1 MSTPF
6 EKGFAARRD
15 ASVGQLLIKA
25 ARLFH
30 EAGMAE
36 IQANGHPGLKAAHF
50 QLAPHM
56 DLAGSRITDVAARAG
71 ITKQAVGQLV
81 DELEALG
88 YVTRVVDPSDA
99 RARLVV
105 LTDRGREAMFAGLAA
120 LGRVEARLRAELG
133 DVDTFRAQLQAIV
146 RLLGPPPQEPPC

>member
-6 EKGFAARRD
+6 EHGFAAQRD
-15 ASVGQLLIKA
+15 ASVGQLLLKA

-36 IQANGHPGLKAAHF
+36 IRANGHPGLTAAHF

-71 ITKQAVGQLV
+71 ISKQAVGQLI
-81 DELEALG
+81 DELQALG
-88 YVTRVVDPSDA
+88 YVTRIADPSDA

-105 LTDRGREAMFAGLAA
+105 LTDLGRTAMFAGLAA
-120 LGRVEARLRAELG
+120 LGRVEARLRDELG
-133 DVDTFRAQLQAIV
+133 DVDAFRAQLAAII
-146 RLLGPPPQEPPC
+146 RHLSPTP